1 MWVLVLKSTKENN
14 ITTFLIE
21 KIKSSLD
28 NVLLFCDER
37 KDDESLEILLNFKK
51 NQIEVYQTKDIKPDH
66 LYTSSEGRDWV
77 DEKFNYK
84 NGSVSDYIILS
95 GGFLAINLD
104 IHSDVNVLLLKEY
117 VLYFIKEIML
127 PEIALCGVYTY
138 YSKSEISGRFFDSFI
153 NNYFYISTLFHY
165 YGEIP
170 EEFSFTLEDM
180 FSEETK
186 GGYYKVV
193 ELYKKSIDNWN
204 NLQVKMECF
213 YSLLS
218 VFTKNSTRSSR
229 WLTREFEKIA
239 NNFTKEERGIL
250 FELAICELVGISVHD
265 GEDPYSSVAS
275 TYHIN
280 YKLFYTIENICGEK
294 LSNILPDNLKNKLLS
309 FRKISDFY
317 NNSFPVYFSSDNRNE
332 IIERAMERHQRLL
345 IDDGYKEDDLMEGK
359 ILALIY
365 RYSLNLKLT
374 NILTSTDFSKNRLR
388 FETINSFY
396 DTYFKF
402 LIEYFGEELNPKY
415 TIITVHSG
423 LINEY
428 NSKHSFLNFLICFK
442 DVEKIVVE
450 SAVNFRSVPI
460 EDERREKLLNSKY
473 NRNKNV
479 SISSEI
485 IPVSPIDI
493 NINQLIQ

>member
-1 MWVLVLKSTKENN
+1 MWVLILKSTKENN
-14 ITTFLIE
+14 ITTFLID

-51 NQIEVYQTKDIKPDH
+51 NQIEVYQTRDIKPDR

-104 IHSDVNVLLLKEY
+104 IHSDLNVLPLKKY

-127 PEIALCGVYTY
+127 PEIALCGVFSY
-138 YSKSEISGRFFDSFI
+138 YSKSEISGRFFDGFI
-153 NNYFYISTLFHY
+153 NNYFYIFTLFHS

-170 EEFSFTLEDM
+170 EEFSFTLEDI
-180 FSEETK
+180 FSEEIK

-229 WLTREFEKIA
+229 WLTREFCKIA
-239 NNFTKEERGIL
+239 NNFTKEEKDIL

-265 GEDPYSSVAS
+265 GENPYSSVAS

-294 LSNILPDNLKNKLLS
+294 LSNILPDYLKNKLLS
-309 FRKISDFY
+309 FRNLSDFS

-332 IIERAMERHQRLL
+332 IIERAMEKHQRLL
-345 IDDGYKEDDLMEGK
+345 IDDGYKEDDLIEGK

-374 NILTSTDFSKNRLR
+374 HILTSTDFSKNRLR

-402 LIEYFGEELNPKY
+402 LIEYFGKDLNLQSVV
-415 TIITVHSG
+415 ITVPSG
-423 LINEY
+423 LINVY
-428 NSKHSFLNFLICFK
+428 NSNHTFLNFLISFR
-442 DVEKIVVE
+442 DVNNVIIEAID
-450 SAVNFRSVPI
+450 FRSLPI

>member
-1 MWVLVLKSTKENN
+1 MVLKSTKGNN
-14 ITTFLIE
+14 ITTFLID

-104 IHSDVNVLLLKEY
+104 IHSDVNVLPLKEY

-138 YSKSEISGRFFDSFI
+138 YNKSEISGRFFDSFI
-153 NNYFYISTLFHY
+153 NNYFYISTLFHS
-165 YGEIP
+165 YGKIP
-170 EEFSFTLEDM
+170 EEFNFILEDM

-186 GGYYKVV
+186 SGYYKVV
-193 ELYKKSIDNWN
+193 ELYKKSIDDWD
-204 NLQVKMECF
+204 NLQIKMEGF

-218 VFTKNSTRSSR
+218 VFTKRSTRSSR
-229 WLTREFEKIA
+229 WLTREFGKIA
-239 NNFTKEERGIL
+239 NKFTKEEKDIL

-265 GEDPYSSVAS
+265 VEDPYSSVAS

-294 LSNILPDNLKNKLLS
+294 LSNILPDYLKNKLLS
-309 FRKISDFY
+309 FRNLLDFS

-345 IDDGYKEDDLMEGK
+345 IDDGYKEDDLIAGK

-365 RYSLNLKLT
+365 RYSLP
-374 NILTSTDFSKNRLR
+374 STDFSKNRLR
-388 FETINSFY
+388 FENINSFY

-402 LIEYFGEELNPKY
+402 LIEYFGEGLNPKS

-450 SAVNFRSVPI
+450 SAVNFRSVPV

-485 IPVSPIDI
+485 VPVSPIDI

>member
-1 MWVLVLKSTKENN
+1 MVLKSTKENN
-14 ITTFLIE
+14 ITNFLID

-28 NVLLFCDER
+28 NILLFCDER

-51 NQIEVYQTKDIKPDH
+51 NQIEVYQTRDVRPDR

-77 DEKFNYK
+77 DEKFHYK

-104 IHSDVNVLLLKEY
+104 IHSYENVLPLKEY
-117 VLYFIKEIML
+117 VLYFIKKIVL
-127 PEIALCGVYTY
+127 PEIALRGISYY
-138 YSKSEISGRFFDSFI
+138 YSKSEISGRFFDGFV
-153 NNYFYISTLFHY
+153 NNYFYISTLFHS

-170 EEFSFTLEDM
+170 EEFNFVLEDM
-180 FSEETK
+180 FSDEAK
-186 GGYYKVV
+186 SGYYKFV
-193 ELYKKSIDNWN
+193 ELYKKSIDSWN
-204 NLQVKMECF
+204 DLQIKMECF

-218 VFTKNSTRSSR
+218 VFAKRSTRSFR
-229 WLTREFEKIA
+229 WLTREFGKIA
-239 NNFTKEERGIL
+239 NKFTKEEKNIL

-265 GEDPYSSVAS
+265 VEDPYSSVAS

-294 LSNILPDNLKNKLLS
+294 LSNILPDYLKNKLLS
-309 FRKISDFY
+309 FRNLSDFS
-317 NNSFPVYFSSDNRNE
+317 NNSFPVYFSSDDRNE

-345 IDDGYKEDDLMEGK
+345 IDDGYKEDDLIQGK
-359 ILALIY
+359 ILSLIY

-374 NILTSTDFSKNRLR
+374 QILTSTNFSKNRLR

-402 LIEYFGEELNPKY
+402 LIEYFGEGLNPKA
-415 TIITVHSG
+415 TVITVHSG
-423 LINEY
+423 IINEY
-428 NSKHSFLNFLICFK
+428 NSKHSFLNFLICFR